1 MKRPIALVLA
11 ALVQLGASAAPA
23 TEASVEQL
31 LDVTNAR
38 QTLEGSYVQVER
50 MMRNMVRQGAGSQPL
65 TEREQQALETSVVK
79 TMALLKKEFT
89 WDLLKA
95 DFVKLYVNT
104 FDQSEI
110 DGLLAFYRSPA
121 GQAFV
126 QKMPV
131 VMQGSMEI
139 SQARMQALMPK
150 LMKSLEDTKKEASR
164 P

>member
-1 MKRPIALVLA
+1 MKRTLAVVLA
-11 ALVQLGASAAPA
+11 ALVQAGAFAAPA

-65 TEREQQALETSVVK
+65 TEREQQAMETSVAK

-126 QKMPV
+126 QKMPL

-139 SQARMQALMPK
+139 SQVRMQALMPK
-150 LMKSLEDTKKEASR
+150 LMRSLEDTKQEASR